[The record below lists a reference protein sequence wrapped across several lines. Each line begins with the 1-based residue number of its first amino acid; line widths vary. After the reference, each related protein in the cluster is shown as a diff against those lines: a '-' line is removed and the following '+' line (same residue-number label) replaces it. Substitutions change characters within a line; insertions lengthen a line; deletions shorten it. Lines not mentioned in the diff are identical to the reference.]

1 MDLNPRNL
9 TRKAID
15 LMKSISEAERHAI
28 AVENNE
34 AITALAFLTHV
45 TADPLGY
52 TANNRD
58 ALNALRVAAE
68 TLFALGYRAGRQDD
82 TKVDSE
88 IWG

>member
-1 MDLNPRNL
+1 MELNPRSL
-9 TRKAID
+9 LKKSME
-15 LMKSISEAERHAI
+15 LMDSIPDAERHAI

-34 AITALAFLTHV
+34 AITALAFLAHM
-45 TADPLGY
+45 TADPLGS
-52 TANNRD
+52 TANNRV

-82 TKVDSE
+82 TKVDPE